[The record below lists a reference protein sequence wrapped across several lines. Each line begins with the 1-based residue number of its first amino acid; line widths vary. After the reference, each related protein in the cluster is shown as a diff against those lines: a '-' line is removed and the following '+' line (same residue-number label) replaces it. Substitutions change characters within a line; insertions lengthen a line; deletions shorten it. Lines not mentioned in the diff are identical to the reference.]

1 MNNDAHLIY
10 EAYQASTDKEYTKN
24 NLGVHQLANK
34 ANIRVMLQ
42 YVEDELGGSGA
53 DKFKKESLTYFLNQL
68 LNNADKV
75 QDAIKQVEAKMGD
88 RERMPVPAYE
98 GGYEEKM
105 RDNERVPV
113 APQEGE
119 EDAEDPKD
127 SEDSEPEP
135 ETDDEREER
144 EREEEQDDKDEMEL
158 RRRSNNSRDRYGGG
172 G

>member
-42 YVEDELGGSGA
+42 YVQDELGGSGA
-53 DKFKKESLTYFLNQL
+53 DKFKKESLIYFLNQL

-75 QDAIKQVEAKMGD
+75 QDAMKQVEAKM
-88 RERMPVPAYE
+88 
-98 GGYEEKM
+98 K
-105 RDNERVPV
+105 DNERVPV
-113 APQEGE
+113 AAQEGEEAPKEASE

-158 RRRSNNSRDRYGGG
+158 RRRSNNSADRYGGG

>member
-42 YVEDELGGSGA
+42 YVQDELGGSGA
-53 DKFKKESLTYFLNQL
+53 DKFKKESLIYFLNQL

-75 QDAIKQVEAKMGD
+75 QDAMKQVEAKM
-88 RERMPVPAYE
+88 
-98 GGYEEKM
+98 K
-105 RDNERVPV
+105 DNERVPV
-113 APQEGE
+113 AAQEGEETPKEISE
-119 EDAEDPKD
+119 EDAEDSKD
-127 SEDSEPEP
+127 SEDSDSEPEP

-158 RRRSNNSRDRYGGG
+158 RRRSNNSADRYGGG

>member
-10 EAYQASTDKEYTKN
+10 EAYQASTDQEYTKN

-42 YVEDELGGSGA
+42 YVQDELGGSGA
-53 DKFKKESLTYFLNQL
+53 DKFKKESLIYFLNQL
-68 LNNADKV
+68 LKNADKV
-75 QDAIKQVEAKMGD
+75 ADAMKQVEAKM
-88 RERMPVPAYE
+88 
-98 GGYEEKM
+98 K
-105 RDNERVPV
+105 DNERVPV
-113 APQEGE
+113 AAQEGEEAPEEASE

-127 SEDSEPEP
+127 PEDSDSEQEP

-144 EREEEQDDKDEMEL
+144 EREEEQDDKDEREH
-158 RRRSNNSRDRYGGG
+158 RRYINNSADRYGGG